1 MKKLRYLHLGNAGL
15 SDRSLEVFG
24 DLLELDGL
32 TLQGNGFT
40 DEGLHHLRR
49 LTKLRSLWV
58 GSGERGDT
66 KVLGHGLSHLSALTD
81 LEELELQDCEFSDA
95 GVQHLR
101 PFTKLKNL
109 ILHECNL
116 TPEGEAEFRRMHPDS
131 NLDIQRR

>member
-1 MKKLRYLHLGNAGL
+1 MKRKRTSYTGK
-15 SDRSLEVFG
+15 E
-24 DLLELDGL
+24 
-32 TLQGNGFT
+32 
-40 DEGLHHLRR
+40 
-49 LTKLRSLWV
+49 
-58 GSGERGDT
+58 
-66 KVLGHGLSHLSALTD
+66 KVA
-81 LEELELQDCEFSDA
+81 A